1 MLSNHG
7 CQTMQNITQILKV
20 LIISISFISILNS
33 FIKKQSILDQTE
45 LKLIM
50 ELNNIN
56 TSSHIK
62 FHDFWIYL

>member
-7 CQTMQNITQILKV
+7 CQTIQNITQILKV

>member
-1 MLSNHG
+1 MLSDHG
-7 CQTMQNITQILKV
+7 CQTIQNITQTLKG

-50 ELNNIN
+50 GIDISNI
-56 TSSHIK
+56 SSHVK

>member
-7 CQTMQNITQILKV
+7 CQTIQNITQILKG

-33 FIKKQSILDQTE
+33 LIKKQSILDQTE
-45 LKLIM
+45 LELIRKL
-50 ELNNIN
+50 NKSNIR
-56 TSSHIK
+56 SHIK

>member
-7 CQTMQNITQILKV
+7 CQTIQNITQILKG

-50 ELNNIN
+50 KLNNSN

-62 FHDFWIYL
+62 FHDFWIYP

>member
-7 CQTMQNITQILKV
+7 CQTIQNITQTLKG

-50 ELNNIN
+50 KLDISY
-56 TSSHIK
+56 TKSHIK
-62 FHDFWIYL
+62 FHDFWIHP